1 MVRFETDL
9 FLQQAPVFLF
19 LNKQDLLEDKIRTG
33 RHKLEDYFPGF
44 VDYMIPPEADSE
56 LQSGAD
62 REFVRAKYFIR
73 DNFLQISQQERE
85 NE

>member
-1 MVRFETDL
+1 MEVER
-9 FLQQAPVFLF
+9 APVA
-19 LNKQDLLEDKIRTG
+19 QDLLEDKIKAG
-33 RHKLEDYFPGF
+33 RYKLEDYFPGF

-73 DNFLQISQQERE
+73 DNFLQISQQERF
-85 NE
+85 NLV

>member
-1 MVRFETDL
+1 MWL
-9 FLQQAPVFLF
+9 
-19 LNKQDLLEDKIRTG
+19 QDLLEDKIRAG
-33 RHKLEDYFPGF
+33 RYKLEDYFPGF

-73 DNFLQISQQERE
+73 DNFLQISQQERASE
-85 NE
+85 LDLIQLFKLSFVSLH